1 MEGTTG
7 CITGWGKTWETW
19 EPPGVSAMQRRGGS
33 IVGTYMPHSSRR
45 RPTRH
50 RRRTLT
56 TTTTTAAA
64 AAASP
69 PPPHPS
75 HSPPHTHSLGR
86 VLAALDSLLTSAP
99 DVALGQAVEVGEVAC
114 LHELHHQ
121 VTRVRQAPGRRTR
134 ATLGEGRRRWPRSPP
149 RPRPSTVGEGCTHS
163 ARHFS
168 NWFFATSSLRPSSS
182 FFVYYSRGVGE

>member
-1 MEGTTG
+1 MGRDVGDVGAT
-7 CITGWGKTWETW
+7 WGERN
-19 EPPGVSAMQRRGGS
+19 AAARGSS

>member
-1 MEGTTG
+1 MHHRVGQDVGDVGAT
-7 CITGWGKTWETW
+7 WGERN
-19 EPPGVSAMQRRGGS
+19 AAARRQ
-33 IVGTYMPHSSRR
+33 
-45 RPTRH
+45 H
-50 RRRTLT
+50 RRHLHATQQP
-56 TTTTTAAA
+56 APPH
-64 AAASP
+64 SP
-69 PPPHPS
+69 PPPHS
-75 HSPPHTHSLGR
+75 HHHHHHSRSRSRIATSATPITLSPTHTLPWPRLGR
-86 VLAALDSLLTSAP
+86 PRLPPTSAP